1 VKRAIV
7 SVTNDLVTDNRV
19 HRTCMALKK
28 MGFQVLF
35 VGRQLKSSPALP
47 VREYRMHRMKLVFTK
62 EIWFYAEFNLRLLFF
77 LLFRKADLLVSND
90 LDTIMPNYLVSKLK
104 RIPLIYD
111 SHELFTEV
119 PELVN
124 NSFARNFWLKIEK
137 AILPHLNFTAT
148 VNDSIA
154 VVYKERY
161 NVEMTVVRNIPERI
175 SDSETRISREELG
188 LPENKKILIIQ
199 GSGINMHRG
208 SEEAVEAMQWVE
220 DALLLI
226 IGGGDVI
233 PILKEKVQ
241 TLSLSEK
248 VWFLS
253 RQPYEK
259 LLQYTRNADI
269 GLSLDKDTN
278 LNYRY
283 SLPNKL
289 FDYIQANI
297 AVLVSDLPEVKKVV
311 LEFQVGEIVNDMNPE
326 MLAQQINKLLR
337 NEGKLRSYKE
347 ATLRASEVLCWE
359 KEEQSLRN
367 LISEAIAKK

>member
-1 VKRAIV
+1 MKRAIV

-297 AVLVSDLPEVKKVV
+297 AVLASDLPEVKKVV

-337 NEGKLRSYKE
+337 NEEKLRSYKE

>member
-1 VKRAIV
+1 
-7 SVTNDLVTDNRV
+7 
-19 HRTCMALKK
+19 

-35 VGRQLKSSPALP
+35 VGRQLKNSPALP

-90 LDTIMPNYLVSKLK
+90 LDTIMPNYLISKLK

-119 PELVN
+119 PELIN

-137 AILPHLNFTAT
+137 GILPHLSFTAT

-154 VVYKERY
+154 AIYKERY
-161 NVEMTVVRNIPERI
+161 GVEMTVIRNIPERI
-175 SDSETRISREELG
+175 NDSEVRISREELG

-199 GSGINMHRG
+199 GSGINLHRG
-208 SEEAVEAMQWVE
+208 SEEAVEAMQWLE
-220 DALLLI
+220 DTLLLI

-233 PILKEKVQ
+233 PLLKEKVQ
-241 TLSLSEK
+241 TLNLSEK
-248 VWFLS
+248 VWFLP
-253 RQPYEK
+253 RQPYKK
-259 LLQYTRNADI
+259 LLQYTWNADI

-297 AVLVSDLPEVKKVV
+297 AVLASDLPEVKKVV

-326 MLAQQINKLLR
+326 MLAQQIHKLLK
-337 NEGKLRSYKE
+337 NEEKLRGYKE
-347 ATLRASEVLCWE
+347 AALRASEILCWE
-359 KEEQSLRN
+359 NEEQSLRN
-367 LISEAIAKK
+367 LISETMVKK